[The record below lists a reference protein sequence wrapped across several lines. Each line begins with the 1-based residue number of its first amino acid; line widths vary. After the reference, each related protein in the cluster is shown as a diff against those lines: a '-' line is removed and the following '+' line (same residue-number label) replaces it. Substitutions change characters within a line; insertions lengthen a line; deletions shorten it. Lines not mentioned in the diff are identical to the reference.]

1 MKLFIFIALAMML
14 VGMTAQAAEVPTS
27 EGDKAM
33 IFMFN
38 GLSFLSLDST
48 DDYYDD
54 YNDEDY
60 DVGFGMRYYISDNR
74 AIRGTVT
81 FGSHA
86 TVTERDA
93 WDEDKEETYRVIGL
107 DAAYEMHM
115 EGPCS
120 SVSPY
125 WGIGAGF
132 VSSTEECKDEN
143 GNEETTTGTGFGG
156 YCVLGFEWAF
166 ANCMTLGG
174 EYRAGLW
181 AEAKE
186 TEDVAGV
193 PDQTIG
199 EADFGFATASVYLS
213 VYF

>member
-1 MKLFIFIALAMML
+1 MKLFIFVIVAMML
-14 VGMTAQAAEVPTS
+14 SGLAMAAEVPTS
-27 EGDKAM
+27 KGDKAM
-33 IFMFN
+33 VFMFN
-38 GLSFLSLDST
+38 GLSYLSLDST
-48 DDYYDD
+48 DDYED
-54 YNDEDY
+54 DY

-74 AIRGTVT
+74 AIRGTIT
-81 FGSHA
+81 FGRHA
-86 TVTERDA
+86 KVTERDA

-143 GNEETTTGTGFGG
+143 GDEETTTGTGFGG
-156 YCVLGFEWAF
+156 YGVLGFEWAF
-166 ANCMTLGG
+166 TNCMTLGG

-186 TEDVAGV
+186 TEDVSGT